1 LKKNITFAA
10 LIKKLNEMDALKLK
24 TKKTEI
30 FREVLGIN
38 DENILSDV
46 ITYIRKAKSIPP
58 PPEGFMTGDEF
69 ERRVKARV
77 TKFYK
82 ENGLL

>member
-1 LKKNITFAA
+1 MNTAILNKNIQTDT
-10 LIKKLNEMDALKLK
+10 ISYIRE
-24 TKKTEI
+24 TKKPVV
-30 FREVLGIN
+30 RQVGM
-38 DENILSDV
+38 
-46 ITYIRKAKSIPP
+46 A

-69 ERRVKARV
+69 ERRVKERV

>member
-1 LKKNITFAA
+1 MNTTTLDTGKKKVFRKI
-10 LIKKLNEMDALKLK
+10 IKRDNENQPTQMA
-24 TKKTEI
+24 
-30 FREVLGIN
+30 
-38 DENILSDV
+38 
-46 ITYIRKAKSIPP
+46 

-69 ERRVKARV
+69 ERRVKERV

>member
-1 LKKNITFAA
+1 MTAME
-10 LIKKLNEMDALKLK
+10 LN
-24 TKKTEI
+24 TKKMEV
-30 FREVLGIN
+30 FREILDIE
-38 DENILSDV
+38 DENVLTGTIAF
-46 ITYIRKAKSIPP
+46 IRKARKTEAVRAT

-77 TKFYK
+77 TKFYQ

>member
-1 LKKNITFAA
+1 
-10 LIKKLNEMDALKLK
+10 MDTLKLK

-46 ITYIRKAKSIPP
+46 ITYIRKAKSIPA
-58 PPEGFMTGDEF
+58 PPEGFMTCDEF
-69 ERRVKARV
+69 ERRVKDEL
-77 TKFYK
+77 KQMYK
-82 ENGLL
+82 DNGLL

>member
-1 LKKNITFAA
+1 MNTTTLDTGKK
-10 LIKKLNEMDALKLK
+10 KV
-24 TKKTEI
+24 
-30 FREVLGIN
+30 FRKIIN
-38 DENILSDV
+38 PDNKNQPMQM
-46 ITYIRKAKSIPP
+46 T

-69 ERRVKARV
+69 ERRVKERV